1 MSRGNFQFIK
11 IFSGSKCQDEVALQ
25 KLSQGW
31 VGIAVMEV
39 RCRLERLV
47 SGEKSAY
54 AKAAPGPDQA

>member
-11 IFSGSKCQDEVALQ
+11 IFSGSKRRDEVTLQ

-31 VGIAVMEV
+31 IGSVMEV

-47 SGEKSAY
+47 SGEKSAD

>member
-1 MSRGNFQFIK
+1 MSSGNFQFIK
-11 IFSGSKCQDEVALQ
+11 IFSGSKCRDGVSLQ

-31 VGIAVMEV
+31 SGIAVMAV

-47 SGEKSAY
+47 SGEKSAD